1 MTDGPGAAPDRSPS
15 ALDPALLELTL
26 AEALATGGD
35 FADVFAE
42 ERRTTAFGMEDDRLD
57 RLQLAQERGVGVRV
71 TVGSITGYAFADGWG
86 EESFRSA
93 ARAARDV
100 ARGDGPTGQAVRLVA
115 VETAAGERPRR
126 PPERATIEERV
137 ALVARANSA
146 ARAAGSQVRQVTTRF
161 QDLLQRVV
169 IASSDGILAEDE
181 RRIVQLMVAVTAER
195 GGVRQ
200 IGRRARGGQTGLEL
214 YETSTPEEVA
224 SEAAASAISM
234 LDAIPAPAGPM
245 PVIVSNG
252 WGGVLFHEA
261 VGHGLE
267 GDHVERNSSVYVG
280 KLGERVAAPIVT
292 LLDDATIPLHRGS
305 FRVDDEGVAAQRTAL
320 VVGGILEGYLTD
332 RKSARALGLATS
344 GNGRRQSFQKL
355 PLPRMTNLVVEP
367 GTSSPADILADTPS
381 GLYVVSLGGGQ
392 VDTTSGQFV
401 FSVTEGYLIEGGR
414 LGPPVRGA
422 TLAGDSFS
430 VLARVDAIGDDFAL
444 DPGLGT
450 CGKQGQ
456 WVAVGV
462 GQPTLRV
469 SELIVGGT
477 ASGNG
482 AASGGG

>member
-1 MTDGPGAAPDRSPS
+1 MTAGPGAS
-15 ALDPALLELTL
+15 LDPTLIERTL

-42 ERRTTAFGMEDDRLD
+42 DRRTTTFGMEDDRLD

-71 TVGSITGYAFADGWG
+71 MAGGVTGYAYADGWG
-86 EESFRSA
+86 EESLLSA

-100 ARGDGPTGQAVRLVA
+100 ARLDGPAGRPVRLVA
-115 VETAAGERPRR
+115 VETAAGDRPLR
-126 PPERATIEERV
+126 PPERATIEERA
-137 ALVARANSA
+137 ALVERANAA
-146 ARAAGSQVRQVTTRF
+146 ARAAGPQVRQVTTRF
-161 QDLLQRVV
+161 SDMVQRVI
-169 IASSDGILAEDE
+169 IASSEGILAEDE

-214 YETSTPEEVA
+214 YEAFTPEQLGRET
-224 SEAAASAISM
+224 AAGAIGM
-234 LDAIPAPAGPM
+234 LDAIPAPAGAM

-267 GDHVERNSSVYVG
+267 ADHIERNSSVYAG

-292 LLDDATIPLHRGS
+292 LVDDATVPLHRGS
-305 FRVDDEGVAAQRTAL
+305 FRVDDEGVAAQRTPL
-320 VVGGILEGYLTD
+320 VVGGVLEGYLTD
-332 RKSARALGLATS
+332 RKHARALGLATS

-355 PLPRMTNLVVEP
+355 PLPRMTNLLVEP
-367 GTSSPADILADTPS
+367 GASTPAEILADTPS

-401 FSVTEGYLIEGGR
+401 FSVTEGYLIERGR

-469 SELIVGGT
+469 AELIVGGT

>member
-1 MTDGPGAAPDRSPS
+1 MTMGAGP
-15 ALDPALLELTL
+15 LLEPALLQRVL

-42 ERRTTAFGMEDDRLD
+42 DRRATTFGMEDDRLD
-57 RLQLAQERGVGVRV
+57 RLQLTQERGVGVRV
-71 TVGSITGYAFADGWG
+71 VSGDVTGYAYADGWDEG
-86 EESFRSA
+86 TLLAA

-100 ARGDGPTGQAVRLVA
+100 ARGTGPTGPAVRLVQ
-115 VETAAGERPRR
+115 VESSARR
-126 PPERATIEERV
+126 PMPRPAEDASILERA
-137 ALVARANSA
+137 ALLERANGA
-146 ARAAGSQVRQVTTRF
+146 ARATGSLVRQVTTRF
-161 QDLLQRVV
+161 LDQVQRVI
-169 IASSDGILAEDE
+169 IASSDGVLARDE
-181 RRIVQLMVAVTAER
+181 RRVVQLSVAVTAER
-195 GGVRQ
+195 NGLRQ
-200 IGRRARGGQTGLEL
+200 VGRRARGGQIGLDLFDRHGPEGL
-214 YETSTPEEVA
+214 GRETAEG
-224 SEAAASAISM
+224 AIRM
-234 LDAIPAPAGPM
+234 LDAVAAPAGTM

-267 GDHVERNSSVYVG
+267 ADHIERRSSVYAG

-292 LLDDATIPLHRGS
+292 LVDDATIPNHRGS
-305 FRVDDEGVAAQRTAL
+305 FRVDDEGVAGQRTPV

-332 RKSARALGLATS
+332 RKHARSLGLPTS

-355 PLPRMTNLVVEP
+355 PIPRMTNLIVEP
-367 GTSSPADILADTPS
+367 GNSTPTDILADTPT

-414 LGPPVRGA
+414 LGTPVRGA
-422 TLAGDSFS
+422 TLAGDSFA
-430 VLARVDAIGDDFAL
+430 VLARVDAIADDFAL

-456 WVAVGV
+456 QVPVGV

-469 SELIVGGT
+469 ARMIVGGT

-482 AASGGG
+482 A

>member
-1 MTDGPGAAPDRSPS
+1 VSGRPQASIE
-15 ALDPALLELTL
+15 PALLERVL

-35 FADVFAE
+35 FADVYAE
-42 ERRTTAFGMEDDRLD
+42 DRRLTTFSMEDDRLD
-57 RLQLAQERGVGVRV
+57 RLQLTQERGAGVRV
-71 TVGSITGYAFADGWG
+71 VSGAVTGYAYSDGWD
-86 EESFRSA
+86 EASLLA
-93 ARAARDV
+93 TARAARDV
-100 ARGDGPTGQAVRLVA
+100 ASSAAPAGQTIRLVA
-115 VETAAGERPRR
+115 VDTGPHPCPRR
-126 PPERATIEERV
+126 PAERAPIQERAALLERV
-137 ALVARANSA
+137 NGA
-146 ARAAGSQVRQVTTRF
+146 ARAAGPLIRQVSTRF
-161 QDLLQRVV
+161 SDSVQRVV
-169 IASSDGILAEDE
+169 IARSDGILAEDE
-181 RRIVQLMVAVTAER
+181 RRVVQLFASVTAER

-200 IGRRARGGQTGLEL
+200 LGRRARGGQIGLEL
-214 YETSTPEEVA
+214 FEQHLPEQLGRETAEG
-224 SEAAASAISM
+224 AITM
-234 LDAIPAPAGPM
+234 LDAVPAPAGPM

-267 GDHVERNSSVYVG
+267 ADHIERKSSVYEG

-292 LLDDATIPLHRGS
+292 LVDDATIPNHRGS
-305 FRVDDEGVAAQRTAL
+305 FRVDDEGVAGQRTPL

-332 RKSARALGLATS
+332 RKHALALGLATS

-367 GTSSPADILADTPS
+367 GTSSPAEILADTRT

-401 FSVTEGYLIEGGR
+401 FSVTEGYLIDRGT
-414 LGPPVRGA
+414 LGAPVRGA

-430 VLARVDAIGDDFAL
+430 VLARVDAIADDFAL

-456 WVAVGV
+456 YVPVGV

-469 SELIVGGT
+469 AELIVGGT
-477 ASGNG
+477 AS
-482 AASGGG
+482 

>member
-1 MTDGPGAAPDRSPS
+1 MTSGSSPL
-15 ALDPALLELTL
+15 LDPALIERAL
-26 AEALATGGD
+26 AEALATGGE
-35 FADVFAE
+35 FADLFAE
-42 ERRTTAFGMEDDRLD
+42 DRRTTTFSMEDDRLE

-71 TVGSITGYAFADGWG
+71 VVGAVTGYAYADGWD
-86 EESFRSA
+86 EASLLTA

-100 ARGDGPTGQAVRLVA
+100 ARGDGPAGQAVRLVK
-115 VETAAGERPRR
+115 VETAAGARPTR
-126 PPERATIEERV
+126 PAEHASIEERA
-137 ALVARANSA
+137 ALVERANAA
-146 ARAAGSQVRQVTTRF
+146 ARGAGPLVRQVTTRF
-161 QDLLQRVV
+161 SDMVQRVV
-169 IASSDGILAEDE
+169 IASSDGILAGDE

-200 IGRRARGGQTGLEL
+200 VGRRARGGQTGLEL
-214 YETSTPEEVA
+214 YETFGPETLGRETA
-224 SEAAASAISM
+224 DGAIRM
-234 LDAIPAPAGPM
+234 LDAIPAPAGTM

-267 GDHVERNSSVYVG
+267 ADHIERNSSVYAG

-292 LLDDATIPLHRGS
+292 LLDDATVPNHRGS
-305 FRVDDEGVAAQRTAL
+305 FRVDDEGVAAQRTPV
-320 VVGGILEGYLTD
+320 VVGGILEGFLTD
-332 RKSARALGLATS
+332 RKHAKALGLATT

-355 PLPRMTNLVVEP
+355 PIPRMTNLLVEP
-367 GTSSPADILADTPS
+367 GTSTPADILADTPS

-401 FSVTEGYLIEGGR
+401 FSVTEGYSIERGR

-430 VLARVDAIGDDFAL
+430 VLARVDAIADDFAL
-444 DPGLGT
+444 DPGLGS

-456 WVAVGV
+456 YVPVGV

-469 SELIVGGT
+469 AELIVGGT
-477 ASGNG
+477 A
-482 AASGGG
+482 ASHGTRS

>member
-1 MTDGPGAAPDRSPS
+1 MSARSGAT
-15 ALDPALLELTL
+15 LDPALLERVL

-35 FADVFAE
+35 FADVYAE
-42 ERRTTAFGMEDDRLD
+42 DRRLTSFSMEDDRLD
-57 RLQLAQERGVGVRV
+57 RLQLTQERGAGVRV
-71 TVGSITGYAFADGWG
+71 MRGGVTGYAYADGWD
-86 EESFRSA
+86 EASLLAA

-100 ARGDGPTGQAVRLVA
+100 ARETATSGLAVRLVA
-115 VETAAGERPRR
+115 VDTGPHPRPAR
-126 PPERATIEERV
+126 PAEQAPVEERAALLERV
-137 ALVARANSA
+137 NGA
-146 ARAAGSQVRQVTTRF
+146 ARGMGPLIRQVTTRF
-161 QDLLQRVV
+161 TDSVQRVI
-169 IASSDGILAEDE
+169 IASSDGVLAEDE
-181 RRIVQLMVAVTAER
+181 RRVVQLSATVTAER

-200 IGRRARGGQTGLEL
+200 QGRRARGGQIGLEL
-214 YETSTPEEVA
+214 FERFSPEELGR
-224 SEAAASAISM
+224 ESAEGAIQM
-234 LDAIPAPAGPM
+234 LDAIPAPAGTM
-245 PVIVSNG
+245 PVVMSNG

-267 GDHVERNSSVYVG
+267 ADHIERKSSVYAG

-292 LLDDATIPLHRGS
+292 LVDDATIPNHRGS
-305 FRVDDEGVAAQRTAL
+305 FRVDDEGVAGQRTPL

-332 RKSARALGLATS
+332 RKHALALGLPTS

-367 GTSSPADILADTPS
+367 GTSKPAEILADTPR

-414 LGPPVRGA
+414 LGAPVRGA

-430 VLARVDAIGDDFAL
+430 VLARVDAIADDFAL
-444 DPGLGT
+444 DPGLGS

-456 WVAVGV
+456 YVPVGV

-469 SELIVGGT
+469 AELIVGGT
-477 ASGNG
+477 ANGSG
-482 AASGGG
+482 S